1 MKPDSDEEAIKS
13 TQHLQEILTK
23 GGLMSRTILDQKAMR
38 FKYEWTSDGLLFRAA
53 VLKAYDSIAK
63 TEGQNSLK
71 EFSRL
76 IAFIILE
83 R

>member
-1 MKPDSDEEAIKS
+1 MTPEDEKAIKT

-23 GGLMSRTILDQKAMR
+23 GGLISRAVFDETTMR
-38 FKYEWTSDGLLFRAA
+38 FKYEWTADGLMFRAA

-63 TEGQNSLK
+63 TEGENSLK
-71 EFSRL
+71 EFCRL
-76 IAFIILE
+76 IGFIIEE